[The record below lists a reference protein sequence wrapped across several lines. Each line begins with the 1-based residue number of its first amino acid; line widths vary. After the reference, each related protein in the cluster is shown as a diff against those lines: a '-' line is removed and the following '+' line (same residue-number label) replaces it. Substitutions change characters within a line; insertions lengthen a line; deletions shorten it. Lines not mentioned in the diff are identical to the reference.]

1 MRINPA
7 DSSTVQVPTADKLN
21 YLLVTHVRNSVHQ
34 QVGREHRRAS
44 SDIPDREFTVD
55 QIMAGASGH
64 LSRLFRCHAVFGA
77 VHTLRAELTPPVP
90 VAPSPYR

>member
-1 MRINPA
+1 
-7 DSSTVQVPTADKLN
+7 
-21 YLLVTHVRNSVHQ
+21 
-34 QVGREHRRAS
+34 
-44 SDIPDREFTVD
+44 VD